1 MLLEKCN
8 KIYQWITLK
17 SFLISLPVERFNTL
31 LLIIYR
37 TNIKL
42 ELITK
47 LKCEVVNIAGDLIY
61 LIQ

>member
-8 KIYQWITLK
+8 KIYQWSTLK

-47 LKCEVVNIAGDLIY
+47 LKCEVVNIAGDLMY